1 MTKVEIKEKVM
12 KTKKLIESELENL
25 TEEQLNQVYVVIKNL
40 NDSVTVETK
49 PSLMSKL
56 SQIKIDAPEN
66 FSTQIADSLGRDIS
80 EE

>member
-1 MTKVEIKEKVM
+1 M

-25 TEEQLNQVYVVIKNL
+25 TEEQLNQVYNVIKNL
-40 NDSVTVETK
+40 NDSETTENQ

-56 SQIKIDAPEN
+56 QAIKIDAPQD
-66 FSTQIADSLGRDIS
+66 FSAQVGANLGRDIS